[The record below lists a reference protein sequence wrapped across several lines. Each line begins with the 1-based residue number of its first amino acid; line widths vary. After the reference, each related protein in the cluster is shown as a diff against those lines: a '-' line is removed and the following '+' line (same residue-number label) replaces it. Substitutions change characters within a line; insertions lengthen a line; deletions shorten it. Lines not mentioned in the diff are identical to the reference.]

1 MTRAL
6 GGTHSA
12 GWRAHWRFI
21 LGLGI
26 AIFLAAA
33 ALLAPWVAPFE
44 PNRMAVGPRLAAPS
58 ARFIFGTDEF
68 GRDLFSR
75 VLVGARLSLGIGICA
90 VAGGLLVGGLIGL
103 AAAFSGRIIEVALLR
118 AVDFL
123 YALPDTLIAL
133 SLVAFLG
140 PGTLNVATAIAAGM
154 APVFA
159 RTTYGLAAVERGKP
173 YVEAA
178 SLATT
183 GPFRLV
189 RVHVMPNIVQSVAV
203 MATLGVSSAVL
214 AAAGLSFLGLGVQ
227 PPAPEW
233 GLILV
238 SGANYM
244 NKAPWILFF
253 PGLAIC
259 LTALSLNLIG
269 DGLRDMSDPR
279 GGRTS

>member
-1 MTRAL
+1 MAVLAETEAVATHPDRVDAYARKAL
-6 GGTHSA
+6 VASA
-12 GWRAHWRFI
+12 VGYAMDGFDLLI
-21 LGLGI
+21 LG
-26 AIFLAAA
+26 F
-33 ALLAPWVAPFE
+33 
-44 PNRMAVGPRLAAPS
+44 M
-58 ARFIFGTDEF
+58 
-68 GRDLFSR
+68 
-75 VLVGARLSLGIGICA
+75 
-90 VAGGLLVGGLIGL
+90 
-103 AAAFSGRIIEVALLR
+103 LR
-118 AVDFL
+118 AISADL
-123 YALPDTLIAL
+123 GL
-133 SLVAFLG
+133 SPA
-140 PGTLNVATAIAAGM
+140 
-154 APVFA
+154 
-159 RTTYGLAAVERGKP
+159 
-173 YVEAA
+173 EAA

>member
-1 MTRAL
+1 MACPR
-6 GGTHSA
+6 
-12 GWRAHWRFI
+12 RFI

-103 AAAFSGRIIEVALLR
+103 TAAFSGRIIEVALLR

-140 PGTLNVATAIAAGM
+140 PGTLNVAIAIAVGM

-159 RTTYGLAAVERGKP
+159 RATYGLAAVERGKP

-227 PPAPEW
+227 PPASEW